1 MLPIG
6 CQTYTWE
13 MLGKKWTGKVDDILS
28 VIAESGY
35 EGVEITNTMIGEYA
49 GRPDEFKEGLIV
61 RGLKLAAFAYAS
73 PLGFTEP
80 ANRDRELQGAEEA
93 LRFLARSPGTPL
105 MLGGPSTP
113 VRERVAEKIGHA
125 AEFYNEV
132 GRRAKSAGVEVAFH
146 PHSHHGSILES
157 REEYEQIMEL
167 TDPTLVQWNPDTGH
181 IVRGGQNLL
190 ETLRHFRSRIRHLHL
205 KDVDADHRWQP
216 LGQGVCGISAV
227 LKFLEQETEFSGWI
241 VAEEESVSAVAD
253 PHRAIARN
261 REYLKSIG
269 Y

>member
-49 GRPDEFKEGLIV
+49 GRPKEFKEVLIG
-61 RGLKLAAFAYAS
+61 RGLRLAAFAYAS
-73 PLGFTEP
+73 PRGFTDP

-93 LRFLARSPGTPL
+93 LRFLAGFPGTPL

-132 GRRAKSAGVEVAFH
+132 GRRAKNAGVEVAFH

-190 ETLRHFRSRIRHLHL
+190 ETLRHFRSRIRHMHL
-205 KDVDADHRWQP
+205 KDVDADHCWQP

-227 LKFLEQETEFSGWI
+227 LKFFEQETEFSGWI
-241 VAEEESVSAVAD
+241 VAEEESDSAVAD

>member
-13 MLGKKWTGKVDDILS
+13 MLGNKWTGKVDELLS
-28 VIAESGY
+28 AIAASGY
-35 EGVEITNTMIGEYA
+35 EGVEITNTMIREYA
-49 GRPDEFKEGLIV
+49 GRPAEFKEALLAHGL
-61 RGLKLAAFAYAS
+61 RLAAFAYAS

-80 ANRDRELQGAEEA
+80 AYRDRELQGAEEA
-93 LRFLARSPGTPL
+93 LRFVAEFPGTPL
-105 MLGGPSTP
+105 VLGGPSTP

-132 GRRAKSAGVEVAFH
+132 GRRAQGAGVEVAFH

-157 REEYEQIMEL
+157 REEYEQIMGL
-167 TDPTLVQWNPDTGH
+167 TDPTFVQWNPDTGH

-190 ETLRHFRSRIRHLHL
+190 ETLRHFRFRIRHMHL
-205 KDVDADHRWQP
+205 KDVDAHHCWQP

-227 LKFLEQETEFSGWI
+227 LKFLEQETDFSGWV
-241 VAEEESVSAVAD
+241 VAEEESDSAVAN
-253 PHRAIARN
+253 PHRAITRN
-261 REYLKSIG
+261 REYLKTIG